1 MKTNTI
7 ASCIANKQNFEF
19 GLSKHFS
26 FSKDLND
33 KKKLEI
39 GKNICTYLYHDCLL
53 GSRQHSLMSIR
64 LKTNFK

>member
-33 KKKLEI
+33 KKKLEKQ

-53 GSRQHSLMSIR
+53 GSSLMPIR